1 VSHESLLRAIAVV
14 AAVALVVAPYWR
26 DVVGVVTKAVEA
38 TVGYRQLAG
47 RVLAAVLL
55 IAAAWQQLPIWWPET
70 ATPTINVETPTA
82 EMQQLVAPVA
92 TALKKLPAGSR
103 MIWAQTWTK
112 AAVVVSGD
120 AVTTEVVFTD
130 TRSLRLFVAI
140 AMDIAWRRIGGNI
153 PGQHEDLR
161 VATEAAYATVLGK
174 DVVPVTVD
182 VRSRFAELA
191 KALAWAGVN
200 KG

>member
-1 VSHESLLRAIAVV
+1 VSHESLLRGIAVV

-26 DVVGVVTKAVEA
+26 DVSGWVAKAYEA
-38 TVGYRQLAG
+38 TYGYRRLAG
-47 RVLAAVLL
+47 RVVAAVLL
-55 IAAAWQQLPIWWPET
+55 IAAAWQQLPIRWPET

-103 MIWAQTWTK
+103 LIWAQTWSK

-140 AMDIAWRRIGGNI
+140 ALDIAWRRIGGNI

-161 VATEAAYATVLGK
+161 AATEAAYATCVLGK
-174 DVVPVTVD
+174 DVPVTAD
-182 VRSRFAELA
+182 IRSRFADLA